1 MNSYV
6 LLENKIRKNI
16 NHKTIEFQ
24 FELVCAKQ
32 THPNYSVGSD
42 QDKAEIQYDQ
52 WSTHKSSHQRC
63 SMKKSVLRNFAKFT
77 GNILARP
84 DSQACNFIKKETL
97 AQVFSYELCKISS
110 STFLHNTYGRLLL
123 YTRMV
128 QLWKM

>member
-63 SMKKSVLRNFAKFT
+63 SMKKSVLRNFAKLT
-77 GNILARP
+77 GKHLCQSLCQRP
-84 DSQACNFIKKETL
+84 KACNFIKKEIL
-97 AQVFSYELCKISS
+97 IQMFPCEFCKISEN
-110 STFLHNTYGRLLL
+110 TFFREHLWTTASVWLLI
-123 YTRMV
+123 
-128 QLWKM
+128 KS